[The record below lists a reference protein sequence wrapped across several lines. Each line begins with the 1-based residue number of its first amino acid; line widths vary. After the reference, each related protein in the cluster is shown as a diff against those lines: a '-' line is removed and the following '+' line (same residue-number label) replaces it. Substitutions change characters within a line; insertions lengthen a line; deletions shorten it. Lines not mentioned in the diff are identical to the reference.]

1 MMKMTRKMAAM
12 VAAMMAVTSIGAV
25 NAFAEIIDRPAD
37 NDLEPN
43 RSGNVS
49 VELKA
54 NVTETTDYVPNPI
67 QAVWNINVDT
77 SSLLWNITV
86 TDSGT
91 YDIVWNPET
100 QSYVRGTPSGVKS
113 AVITDASA
121 TKYIRVTNK
130 SNFDI
135 SSNTSISFDESA
147 LDGSSVAENQVFDVQ
162 NITNLPGRGDNNANV
177 GNIGITL
184 TENGL
189 TIFKEGF
196 AGPEG
201 GEVRVANANIFFTK
215 EPNAV
220 YTYNQQEP

>member
-1 MMKMTRKMAAM
+1 MKMTRKMAAM

-37 NDLEPN
+37 YDLEPN

-54 NVTETTDYVPNPI
+54 NVTETPAYVPNPI
-67 QAVWNINVDT
+67 QAVWNINVNT

-91 YDIVWNPET
+91 YDIVWDPGT
-100 QSYVRGTPSGVKS
+100 QSYSTTSPSEDKR
-113 AVITDASA
+113 AVITDDSA

-135 SSNTSISFDESA
+135 SSTTSITFDESA
-147 LDGSSVAENQVFDVQ
+147 LDGSSVAESQVFGVQ
-162 NITNLPGRGDNNANV
+162 DIENIPGRGNNNV
-177 GNIGITL
+177 GDIGITL

-215 EPNAV
+215 VGTV
-220 YTYNQQEP
+220 YTNP